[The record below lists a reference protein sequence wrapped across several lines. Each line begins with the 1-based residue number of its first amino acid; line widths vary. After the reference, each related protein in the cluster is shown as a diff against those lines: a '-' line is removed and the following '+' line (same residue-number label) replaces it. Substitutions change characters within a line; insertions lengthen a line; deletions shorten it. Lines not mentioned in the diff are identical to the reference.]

1 MKKLV
6 AFAGS
11 NSTTSINKKLVT
23 YTANLFNDYEIE
35 ILDLNDFEMP
45 IYSADREKKD
55 GIHPLAIAFYNKITE
70 ADLLVVSLAEH
81 NGNYA
86 AAFKN
91 ILDWTSR
98 YNNKLF
104 QQKEMLLMAT
114 SPGARGGKSV
124 LDIAENRFP
133 RNGAKIIGTFSLPN
147 FHDNFCN
154 ERGLT
159 NESLKSELFQTIEK
173 IK

>member
-1 MKKLV
+1 MKKLL

-11 NSTTSINKKLVT
+11 SSKNSINKKLVT
-23 YTANLFNDYEIE
+23 YTANLFTDYEVE
-35 ILDLNDFEMP
+35 ILDLNDYEMP
-45 IYSADREKKD
+45 IYSADREKND
-55 GIHPLAIAFYNKITE
+55 GIHPLAIEFYSKISN

-81 NGNYA
+81 NGAYS

-91 ILDWTSR
+91 IFDWISR
-98 YNNKLF
+98 HNNNVF
-104 QQKEMLLMAT
+104 QEKNMLLMAT

-124 LDIAENRFP
+124 LEIAENRFP

-154 ERGLT
+154 EKGLT